1 MRLTVTRDYGS
12 EPVLER
18 AVGGVTESDT
28 AMRVLEGS
36 AHVLTRYGG
45 GFVQSIDGTEGE
57 VRDGA
62 SDDWFFYVNG
72 VESPVGAASYQ
83 LHGGETIWWDYRD
96 WTAAQSVPAVVGS
109 WPQPF
114 AGGYEGRQ
122 PTVRVVC
129 MGGGGSC
136 ARVRSRLERAGARV
150 SGGAASAAI
159 RVLVGPWAQVRRDP
173 AAAEIEAGPQES
185 GVFASFSRRRGG
197 FTLTGLGENGDPVR
211 SFGSGAGLVA
221 ATRRDEAPPTW
232 VITGVSAAGVQAA
245 AGLLDAVD
253 LRDHYAVAIEAG
265 KETPLP
271 AR

>member
-114 AGGYEGRQ
+114 AGGYEGRRR
-122 PTVRVVC
+122 PVRVVC

-159 RVLVGPWAQVRRDP
+159 RVLVGPWAQVRGIRRPPRLKPDPRKAGSSPAFP
-173 AAAEIEAGPQES
+173 AA
-185 GVFASFSRRRGG
+185 
-197 FTLTGLGENGDPVR
+197 GEV
-211 SFGSGAGLVA
+211 
-221 ATRRDEAPPTW
+221 
-232 VITGVSAAGVQAA
+232 
-245 AGLLDAVD
+245 
-253 LRDHYAVAIEAG
+253 LR
-265 KETPLP
+265 
-271 AR
+271 